1 MGIRLI
7 KKNEGAS
14 ANEARSVSYF
24 SLASKTAERD
34 VEKFVS
40 TLEDAVLG
48 GQSVETTTEPNGAID
63 VDIYGQLSPD
73 AVSRILQV
81 ASQLGIHVFA
91 LAVNIWR

>member
-1 MGIRLI
+1 MGIKLI

-14 ANEARSVSYF
+14 SNEARSVSYF

-40 TLEDAVLG
+40 TLEDAVLD
-48 GQSVETTTEPNGAID
+48 GQSVETTTEPSGAID

>member
-1 MGIRLI
+1 MGIKLI

-14 ANEARSVSYF
+14 TNEARSVSYF
-24 SLASKTAERD
+24 SLAGKTAERD

-40 TLEDAVLG
+40 TLVDHVLD
-48 GQSVETTTEPNGAID
+48 GQSVGTTTKPNGAID

-81 ASQLGIHVFA
+81 ASSLGIHVFA
-91 LAVNIWR
+91 LAVNIWE

>member
-24 SLASKTAERD
+24 SLVGETDERD

-40 TLEDAVLG
+40 TLEDAVLD
-48 GQSVETTTEPNGAID
+48 GQSIETTAVPDGTID

-91 LAVNIWR
+91 LGVNI